1 MSDQNIDYN
10 SGALRVA
17 IIGGGISGI
26 IAAHLISRH
35 NHVTFFEKE
44 PQLGGHTFTARVPLS
59 KDSASKK
66 KLPIDMGF
74 IVFNDPNY
82 PTFTTFLEDLGV
94 KKAKSNMSFAFHDPE
109 TGFMYAGTGIRG
121 MLARKRNLFSPVF
134 WRMLKGIK
142 RFSAEA
148 KHDLQTGALA
158 GKTIGEYLSQKGY
171 DKHFE
176 ENYLLPMT
184 GAIWSAPE
192 GDTHMFP
199 AEALVR
205 FFDNHMLLD
214 HRNRPQWYFVKGG
227 SDTYVRAFTKQ
238 FPGEVRTSSPVS
250 SVTRL
255 ENGVQIVTDN
265 GMETFDAVVLATHA
279 NVSLRLLT
287 DPSEQEK
294 TLLSP
299 WRYTDNR
306 VVLHTDASFLPP
318 RVAARAS
325 WNFIRDPERTSDAS
339 VGVSYHMNRL
349 QNITAN
355 KEYVVT
361 LNPVR
366 DPATDTLLKDL
377 QFAHPQYSLKAM
389 ATQEKLLTLNGV
401 NRTFFCGAYQGYGF
415 HEDGAKSG
423 ARVAEHFGES
433 L

>member
-1 MSDQNIDYN
+1 MSHQNIDYT

-35 NHVTFFEKE
+35 NYVTFFEKE
-44 PQLGGHTFTARVPLS
+44 AQLGGHTYTARVTLTEE
-59 KDSASKK
+59 SAPEI
-66 KLPIDMGF
+66 KLPVDMGF
-74 IVFNDPNY
+74 IVFNEPNY
-82 PTFTTFLEDLGV
+82 PTFITFLKSLEV
-94 KKAKSNMSFAFHDPE
+94 EKAKSNMSFAFYDPE

-121 MLARKRNLFSPVF
+121 MFARKRNLLSPVF
-134 WRMLKGIK
+134 WRMLGGIK

-148 KHDLQTGALA
+148 KHDLRTGALA
-158 GKTIGEYLSQKGY
+158 GKTIGEYLTQKGY
-171 DKHFE
+171 DKYFE
-176 ENYLLPMT
+176 NNYLLPMT

-205 FFDNHMLLD
+205 FFENHMLLD

-227 SDTYVRAFTKQ
+227 SDSYVRAFMQQ
-238 FPGEVRTSSPVS
+238 FRGEVRTSSPVS
-250 SVTRL
+250 AVTRL
-255 ENGVQIVTDN
+255 DNGVQVVTDN

-279 NVSLRLLT
+279 NISLRLLT
-287 DPSEQEK
+287 DPSEREK
-294 TLLSP
+294 ALLSP

-306 VVLHTDASFLPP
+306 VVLHTDESFLPP
-318 RVAARAS
+318 RIAARAS
-325 WNFIRDPERTSDAS
+325 WNFIRDPKRAADAS

-349 QNITAN
+349 QNITAKN
-355 KEYVVT
+355 EYVVT

-366 DPATDTLLKDL
+366 EPTLNTLLKDM